1 MIDGLASGE
10 IPDPGFLSVPVASVA
25 AMDVTGYLA
34 RLGLEAE
41 PPSEAAL
48 RRLHAAH
55 VERVPYEALEIQLE
69 RPTPLE
75 PSASLARILRGRGG
89 YCYHLNG
96 AFSALLHELGY
107 QVTRHVGGVQ
117 GSAADTPDLGR
128 NHLALT
134 VTGLPADPT
143 ASWLVDAGLG
153 DGIHEPLPLRDGTY
167 TQGPHTYRLRPSEV
181 APGGWRFDHDPV
193 GSFVG
198 FDFDP
203 GPAEMADFAEKH
215 AWLSTAPES
224 GFVRVC
230 VIQRRD
236 AAGVDTLRALT
247 LNRHGAKEL
256 VDSPDAWWTAA
267 ADVFGITPDLFT
279 ADERDRLWRKVV
291 TQHKAHASGG
301 PVVAV

>member
-1 MIDGLASGE
+1 MGN
-10 IPDPGFLSVPVASVA
+10 F
-25 AMDVTGYLA
+25 DVDGYLE

-41 PPSEAAL
+41 PPSVAAL
-48 RRLHAAH
+48 GRLHAAH
-55 VERVPYEALEIQLE
+55 VERVPYEALEVQLG

-96 AFSALLHELGY
+96 AFSALLRELGY
-107 QVTRHVGGVQ
+107 QVTRHLGGVQ
-117 GSAADTPDLGR
+117 GSAGDAPNIDR

-134 VTGLPADPT
+134 VTGVPDEPET
-143 ASWLVDAGLG
+143 TWLVDAGLG
-153 DGIHEPLPLRDGTY
+153 DGIHEPLPLREGSY

-181 APGGWRFDHDPV
+181 APGGWRFDHDPS
-193 GSFVG
+193 GSFTG
-198 FDFDP
+198 FDFAP
-203 GPAEMADFAEKH
+203 GTAEMADFAEKH

-230 VIQRRD
+230 VLQRRD

-247 LNRHGAKEL
+247 LNRHGVKEL
-256 VDSPDAWWTAA
+256 VDSPGDWWTAA

-279 ADERDRLWRKVV
+279 AGERERLWRQVV
-291 TQHKAHASGG
+291 TQHEAHVSGG

>member
-1 MIDGLASGE
+1 M
-10 IPDPGFLSVPVASVA
+10 
-25 AMDVTGYLA
+25 
-34 RLGLEAE
+34 
-41 PPSEAAL
+41 
-48 RRLHAAH
+48 
-55 VERVPYEALEIQLE
+55 PYEALEIQLE

-96 AFSALLHELGY
+96 AFSALLRELGY
-107 QVTRHVGGVQ
+107 QVTRHLGGVQ
-117 GSAADTPDLGR
+117 GSAADTPNLGR

-134 VTGLPADPT
+134 VTGLPEDPT

-153 DGIHEPLPLRDGTY
+153 DGIHEPLPLREGTY

-181 APGGWRFDHDPV
+181 APGGWRFDHDPA

-203 GPAEMADFAEKH
+203 GVAEMADFAEKH

-247 LNRHGAKEL
+247 LNRHGVKEL

-279 ADERDRLWRKVV
+279 ADERDRLWRQGRGPARSPHERRAGGRRV
-291 TQHKAHASGG
+291 TQAGSGAF
-301 PVVAV
+301 PSA

>member
-1 MIDGLASGE
+1 
-10 IPDPGFLSVPVASVA
+10 
-25 AMDVTGYLA
+25 MDVTGYLQ

-41 PPSEAAL
+41 PPSLAAL
-48 RRLHAAH
+48 GRLHAAH
-55 VERVPYEALEIQLE
+55 VERVPYEALEVQLG
-69 RPTPLE
+69 RPTSLE
-75 PSASLARILRGRGG
+75 PTASLARILRGRGG

-96 AFSALLHELGY
+96 AFSALLQALGY
-107 QVTRHVGGVQ
+107 AVTRHLGGVQ
-117 GSAADTPDLGR
+117 GAGGEPNVSR

-134 VTGLPADPT
+134 VTGLPDDPS

-153 DGIHEPLPLRDGTY
+153 DGIHEPLPLREGTY

-181 APGGWRFDHDPV
+181 APGGWRFDHDPS

-198 FDFDP
+198 FDFAP

-230 VIQRRD
+230 ALLRRD

-247 LNRHGAKEL
+247 LDTHGVKEVL
-256 VDSPDAWWTAA
+256 ESPEAWWTAVG
-267 ADVFGITPDLFT
+267 DVFGIPSALFT
-279 ADERDRLWRKVV
+279 TDERDLLWRKAVA
-291 TQHKAHASGG
+291 QHEAHAGSGAL
-301 PVVAV
+301 PSA